1 MKKIVLIIAFPL
13 FFGTIQGQNNVVSV
27 IGASKNIGA
36 GHSEATLFL
45 DSIKEKRHLYGL
57 GPIEYVKG
65 EIVILNGK
73 AYSIRVDST
82 GQKTAVS
89 TGFDIKATFLVSANV
104 KKWKKIPLS
113 QGFSTTKQ
121 FQTAL
126 AKIAFEQG
134 IDTSK
139 AFPFR
144 LAGTLKNAPCH
155 VMNMTKETGYNSE
168 DLAKSKLKFSVLP
181 DEKIEIIGFYSTKHQ
196 GVFTPNSAFVHL
208 HFLSKNKDKGGH
220 IDEFISDPNSLILF
234 LPK

>member
-1 MKKIVLIIAFPL
+1 MKKLVIIIAFLL
-13 FFGTIQGQNNVVSV
+13 FFSTVQAQNNFVNV
-27 IGASKNIGA
+27 IGASKNISA
-36 GHSEATLFL
+36 EHSEATLFL
-45 DSIKEKRHLYGL
+45 DSIKNKRHLYGL
-57 GPIEYVKG
+57 GPIEHVKG
-65 EIVILNGK
+65 EIIILNGK
-73 AYSIRVDST
+73 AYSIKVDAT
-82 GQKTAVS
+82 GQKTEVT
-89 TGFDIKATFLVSANV
+89 TGFDRKATFLVSANV

-113 QGFSTTKQ
+113 QGFSTTKE

-144 LAGTLKNAPCH
+144 LVGTLKNAPCH

-168 DLAKSKLKFSVLP
+168 DLAKSKLKFSVPL

-196 GVFTPNSAFVHL
+196 GIFTPSTAFVHL

-220 IDEFISDPNSLILF
+220 IDEFIADPNTLILY